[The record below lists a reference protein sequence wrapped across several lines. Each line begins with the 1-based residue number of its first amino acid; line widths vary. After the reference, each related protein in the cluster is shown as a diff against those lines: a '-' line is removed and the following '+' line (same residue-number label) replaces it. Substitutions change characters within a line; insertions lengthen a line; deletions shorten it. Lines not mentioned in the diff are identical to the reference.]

1 MINKEYYLIT
11 GVHEWPTN
19 EYYWLADNLTEKI
32 YRCKLFPGICSYST
46 NLETN
51 LDKHVAVC
59 ADEARIYSKQIAL
72 GNERKVIDEL
82 IENTALTSDL
92 RDYRVTKFV
101 VYDIETLEE
110 SPSDY
115 VNDQGD
121 ENRYVQA
128 YLKLATIATASN
140 IDGDEPRY
148 FERLTSNPKDEQNL
162 VNLFMDHLFD
172 LTKKHK
178 ESIPAAMKQEFNNL
192 NMKIGLEYKKPKKL
206 RSLKQLMTWQRH
218 KNQLASFMVLNVY
231 GFNSSKFDLPILL
244 PAIARYCHQRG
255 VTLERPLKKTGYMS
269 LQVGQLCFKDVLSF
283 TSPVRLE
290 KYLKQ
295 WNASEAKSLFPYR

>member
-1 MINKEYYLIT
+1 MS
-11 GVHEWPTN
+11 
-19 EYYWLADNLTEKI
+19 DNHIEAI
-32 YRCKLFPGICSYST
+32 YNCELFPGICSYTT
-46 NLETN
+46 NLKAN
-51 LDKHVAVC
+51 LERHVASCVN
-59 ADEARIYSKQIAL
+59 ETKVFSKQIAL
-72 GNERKVIDEL
+72 GNGKKTMDEL
-82 IENTALTSDL
+82 IENTGLTSDL

-110 SPSDY
+110 CPCDY
-115 VNDQGD
+115 INDNSD
-121 ENRYVQA
+121 ENRNVQA

-140 IDGDEPRY
+140 LDGDEPRY
-148 FERLTSNPKDEQNL
+148 FERLTSNPTDEQKL
-162 VNLFMDHLFD
+162 VNQFMDHLFE
-172 LTKKHK
+172 LVKKHK
-178 ESIPAAMKQEFNNL
+178 ESIPGAIKQEFNNL
-192 NMKIGLEYKKPKKL
+192 NMKIGLEFMKPKKL
-206 RSLKQLMTWQRH
+206 RRFKQLMTWQRH

-255 VTLERPLKKTGYMS
+255 ITMEKPLKKTGYMS
-269 LQVGQLCFKDVLSF
+269 IQVGQVGLRFKDVLSF